1 MKRASWTSIFGDA
14 LAFNEASLAAFRL
27 QLIES
32 SKAPQQDKAG
42 DDEEIPTLETLTHG
56 NVAVIPIHGLM
67 IKRTKCFHGWFSS
80 QVFVGSDHWAE
91 VVDDATKRADID
103 AIVFDF
109 DTGGGQVAGTER
121 LGDAIWKAR
130 QAGKITIAVVNE
142 FCASAGLWAASQC
155 ERIVIPATGNLGSLG
170 VYTMHFDD
178 TKFLAETWGIEKSVI
193 YRGKYKAVD
202 ERPLDEEGKA
212 DLQRWIDAKYS
223 LFVDAVARGR
233 SLSPDE
239 VMERWGDSRLFSGS
253 EAVSNG
259 LADEIGTLQDVLDS
273 LKAGRGGRVKIETP
287 AESEDPEDDGPEEP
301 EEGDPLMKIN
311 AQGQI
316 LDSAGK
322 VVGTLAELQLD
333 AATVQKHFAA
343 QTSELIDSAVKT
355 AKDAAKL
362 EADASAKRLEELVAA
377 VGPEK
382 GFAAWKDGK
391 TVEGA
396 KAAMAD
402 ELAAALKAKDEEI
415 AKLKAGSA
423 ASSQEPE
430 KKAPV
435 FSATDAGGLGDGKKA
450 DQIDAK
456 DQPFAADWNANK
468 DSCQEGFG
476 GDFKAYAAFRRHA
489 VR

>member
-1 MKRASWTSIFGDA
+1 MKRKRPTISAMFSDA
-14 LAFNEASLAAFRL
+14 LAMQEGSLRETLVELLKEKHA
-27 QLIES
+27 
-32 SKAPQQDKAG
+32 DKAG
-42 DDEEIPTLETLTHG
+42 FWGDDDAPNTEDVIESPGI
-56 NVAVIPIHGLM
+56 AIIPIHGM
-67 IKRTKCFHGWFSS
+67 MTKRGMWWRC
-80 QVFVGSDHWAE
+80 GSDHWSEIIANLTE
-91 VVDDATKRADID
+91 RQDVTS
-103 AIVFDF
+103 IVFDF

-202 ERPLDEEGKA
+202 ERPLDEDGKA

-233 SLSPDE
+233 GLSPDE

-343 QTSELIDSAVKT
+343 QTSELIESAVKT

-362 EADASAKRLEELVAA
+362 EADASTKRLEELVAA

-382 GFAAWKDGK
+382 GLAAWKEGK

-402 ELAAALKAKDEEI
+402 DLAAQLKAKEEEL
-415 AKLKAGSA
+415 ATLKASA
-423 ASSQEPE
+423 SASSGSVEPE
-430 KKAPV
+430 KKAPI
-435 FSATDAGGLGDGKKA
+435 FTATDAGGLGDGKKA

-468 DSCQEGFG
+468 DNCQEGFG
-476 GDFKAYAAFRRHA
+476 GDFKTYAAFRRHA

>member
-1 MKRASWTSIFGDA
+1 MQEG
-14 LAFNEASLAAFRL
+14 SLRETLVELLKEKHA
-27 QLIES
+27 
-32 SKAPQQDKAG
+32 DKAG
-42 DDEEIPTLETLTHG
+42 FWGDDDAPNTEDVIESPGI
-56 NVAVIPIHGLM
+56 AIIPIHGM
-67 IKRTKCFHGWFSS
+67 MTKRGMWWRC
-80 QVFVGSDHWAE
+80 GSDHWSEIIANLTE
-91 VVDDATKRADID
+91 RQDVTS
-103 AIVFDF
+103 IVFDF

-130 QAGKITIAVVNE
+130 QAGKITVAVVNE

-193 YRGKYKAVD
+193 YRGKYKAAD

-233 SLSPDE
+233 GLSPDE

-273 LKAGRGGRVKIETP
+273 IKAGRGGRVTIETP
-287 AESEDPEDDGPEEP
+287 AESEDPEDYKDPEEP

-343 QTSELIDSAVKT
+343 QTTELIESAVKT

-415 AKLKAGSA
+415 AKLKAVSA

-430 KKAPV
+430 KKPAPI
-435 FSATDAGGLGDGKKA
+435 FSATDAGGLGDGKK

-468 DSCQEGFG
+468 DNCQEGFG
-476 GDFKAYAAFRRHA
+476 GDFKTYAAFRRHA
-489 VR
+489 R